1 MVGQIVDKAFRV
13 ANLLKRPLKDP
24 LFTQREVLSQLMIK
38 SQHTAFGIHHRFSS
52 ILYGDISSKILGIQF
67 LSLITTRFLMN
78 GGTGF

>member
-13 ANLLKRPLKDP
+13 ANLLKRPLEDP

-52 ILYGDISSKILGIQF
+52 ILYGDNLIEDFRNSVPIVDYDKIF
-67 LSLITTRFLMN
+67 EE
-78 GGTGF
+78 